1 MNEKHP
7 QVSNIFFFFKDQQ
20 NNTKNLYA
28 KYHEKTLSYLQH
40 GETPKMGF
48 KIPKIGP
55 KENQRA
61 KTEESTPKYIQNT
74 PSFHIL

>member
-7 QVSNIFFFFKDQQ
+7 QVSQEEENPTYFFFFKDQQ

-61 KTEESTPKYIQNT
+61 KTEESTPK
-74 PSFHIL
+74 